1 MLPFSPGPL
10 KRVLMVWSAVLFPQ
24 ACDEFPVSLLELRSL
39 YLQRASPGCWAQGRC
54 GVPLW
59 ELALCLGASDSGP
72 VLQTSQA
79 VPLGCDNVVMDI
91 YISFGQCVSAKAS
104 LVFFGAAWLSSSSF
118 PTSDSSPAPKQL
130 LPWKEILAFY
140 SQSAFCKTSS
150 SLHT

>member
-1 MLPFSPGPL
+1 MLLFSPGPL
-10 KRVLMVWSAVLFPQ
+10 QRVLMVWSAVLFPQ

-79 VPLGCDNVVMDI
+79 VPLGCDNVVMNI

-104 LVFFGAAWLSSSSF
+104 LVFFGAAWLFPPLPSRPQIHRLHLSSYYPERKS
-118 PTSDSSPAPKQL
+118 L
-130 LPWKEILAFY
+130 LSILTV
-140 SQSAFCKTSS
+140 CI
-150 SLHT
+150 L